1 MQRFNPA
8 MDPMHELRT
17 LLGRHGREGA
27 VETAL
32 PGLTLYAAA
41 ERTEPIPVMYQPVL
55 CLMID
60 GAKQIVMGDR
70 VYSYQGGDHLA
81 VSVDVPVSGHVI
93 QAPYAALSLDLSVA
107 EIAALAL
114 ETADVPDQPE
124 VAPLSISRAE
134 PDLLEAITRLV
145 RLLDR
150 PSDIPV
156 IGPMVRREILW
167 RLLHGPSGPMVR
179 QMGLTDSRLARIGRV
194 LRRLRD
200 HYAEPVAI
208 EALAE
213 MAGMSPATFHR
224 HFKAATNMSPLQY
237 QKRIRLIEA
246 RTRLLADDANVAG
259 IGFSVGY
266 DSPSQFS
273 REYARFF
280 GAPPGRDKARL
291 SGLSGIGQAV
301 A

>member
-1 MQRFNPA
+1 
-8 MDPMHELRT
+8 MDAMHELRT
-17 LLGRHGREGA
+17 LLERYGREGA
-27 VETAL
+27 VETPVA
-32 PGLTLYAAA
+32 GLTLYASAA
-41 ERTEPIPVMYQPVL
+41 LTEPIPVMYQPVL
-55 CLMID
+55 CLMVD

-70 VYSYQGGDHLA
+70 VYRYQGGDHLA

-93 QAPYAALSLDLSVA
+93 RAPYAALSLDLDPA

-114 ETADVPDQPE
+114 ETVDVPDQPE
-124 VAPLSISRAE
+124 VAPLSIDRADPE
-134 PDLLEAITRLV
+134 LLEAVTRLV

-156 IGPMVRREILW
+156 LGPMIRREILW

-179 QMGLTDSRLARIGRV
+179 QMGLADSRLARVARV

-200 HYAEPVAI
+200 HYAEPVRI

-237 QKRIRLIEA
+237 QKRIRLLEA
-246 RTRLLADDANVAG
+246 RTRLLARGSDVAG

-273 REYARFF
+273 REYARLF
-280 GAPPGRDKARL
+280 GAPPGRDQARL
-291 SGLSGIGQAV
+291 RGMSEVERAV